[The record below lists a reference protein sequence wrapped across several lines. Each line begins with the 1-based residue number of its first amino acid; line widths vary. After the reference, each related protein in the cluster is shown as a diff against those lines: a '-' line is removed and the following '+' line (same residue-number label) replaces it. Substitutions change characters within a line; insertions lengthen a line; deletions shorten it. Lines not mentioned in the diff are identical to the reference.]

1 MNPTMKWLLDGR
13 VLYWK
18 LYGNVTQE
26 QFKSGL
32 NSINAILHEANQ
44 KIHVIVDANRA
55 NCLDGHTGQSRQ
67 LARTIA
73 NHGSMGCFL
82 VITHNFLFKCQLNRV
97 TVAFGTHLRYSDS
110 FRNCWHSLQNIDGS
124 LPYVAPKKPV
134 LEHTL
139 KYA

>member
-18 LYGNVTQE
+18 LSGNVTQE

-55 NCLDGHTGQSRQ
+55 NCLDGHYR
-67 LARTIA
+67 A
-73 NHGSMGCFL
+73 
-82 VITHNFLFKCQLNRV
+82 ITPACPDNCESWQYGVFSGHN
-97 TVAFGTHLRYSDS
+97 T
-110 FRNCWHSLQNIDGS
+110 
-124 LPYVAPKKPV
+124 
-134 LEHTL
+134 
-139 KYA
+139 